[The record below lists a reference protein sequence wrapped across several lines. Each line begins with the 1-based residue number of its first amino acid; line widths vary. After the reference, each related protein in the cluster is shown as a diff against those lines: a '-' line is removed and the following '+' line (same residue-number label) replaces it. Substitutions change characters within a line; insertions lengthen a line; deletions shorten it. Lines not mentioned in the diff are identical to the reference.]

1 MPTRRP
7 GSIPTHSPR
16 DVASGRDTVLR
27 YENGTGPKRKQES
40 TGPRLPL
47 PHSKRV
53 TKRQHG
59 LKHGLRS
66 IPRPI
71 ARTPV
76 CQLLTVF
83 AAVPEATCRGAR
95 TGEHAGQ
102 PRDGERA
109 HARPLD
115 RARRPRGGA
124 DGGRRRARRAS
135 RRALRRRGSLRR
147 GSRDHV
153 ARPEAAA
160 AVKPEGVLAAIATAE

>member
-1 MPTRRP
+1 ARNARRAMPTRRP

-16 DVASGRDTVLR
+16 DVASGSDTVLR

-66 IPRPI
+66 IPRPT

-76 CQLLTVF
+76 CQLVTVF

-95 TGEHAGQ
+95 TGEHAGNL
-102 PRDGERA
+102 GMVRA
-109 HARPLD
+109 DARPLD

-124 DGGRRRARRAS
+124 D
-135 RRALRRRGSLRR
+135 
-147 GSRDHV
+147 
-153 ARPEAAA
+153 
-160 AVKPEGVLAAIATAE
+160 